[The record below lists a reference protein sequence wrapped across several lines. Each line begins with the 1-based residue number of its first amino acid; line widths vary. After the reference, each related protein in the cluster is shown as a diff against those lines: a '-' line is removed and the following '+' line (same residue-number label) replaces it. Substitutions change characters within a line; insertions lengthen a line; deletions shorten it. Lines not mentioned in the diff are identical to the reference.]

1 MADFFVEVLT
11 SDPERPKVMIRLG
24 NDMTTASDVKKYK
37 SLQELKEALM
47 RLGVPVDEV
56 KDKLK
61 DRVQEDPL
69 AGEPACFFARNISEE
84 LAKDFGWEGNP

>member
-1 MADFFVEVLT
+1 MADFRIVVT
-11 SDPERPKVMIRLG
+11 IPSDLEKVMIYLE

-61 DRVQEDPL
+61 DRFQEDPL